1 MHNGVFANL
10 RDAVAFYN
18 TRSTDPRRWYHGAA
32 TFDDV
37 PAAYRGNI
45 NVNSTPMNRRPG
57 TVPALTDAEIDDIVA
72 FLGTLT
78 DARYER
84 LVAARGGTAAD
95 AARSPAPGSAVRAAA
110 AAPAR

>member
-1 MHNGVFANL
+1 VFTTL

-18 TRSTDPRRWYHGAA
+18 TRSTDPGFWYHGAK

-57 TVPALTDAEIDDIVA
+57 TPPALTDAEIDDIVA

-78 DARYER
+78 DARYTGR
-84 LVAARGGTAAD
+84 
-95 AARSPAPGSAVRAAA
+95 
-110 AAPAR
+110 AAPAASAPPAARVARTAAPVR